1 MAACCLACPIQG
13 VELLKDYKQQPNG
26 QGKQLPDCPKVKPTF
41 FLNEKRKAKPEE
53 AKTITI
59 DSLETLDTNLRIK
72 LKFDD
77 ITKFWFFN
85 EYIKGY
91 LLDDPLLQPFIEKI
105 KETSMMARKHKLK
118 KNRQLLEKEKEIK
131 NKFGLD
137 PDEIENIF
145 DLIESEE

>member
-1 MAACCLACPIQG
+1 MR
-13 VELLKDYKQQPNG
+13 
-26 QGKQLPDCPKVKPTF
+26 
-41 FLNEKRKAKPEE
+41 KRKAKPEE

-105 KETSMMARKHKLK
+105 KESSMMARKHKLK

-131 NKFGLD
+131 NKFGLNQN
-137 PDEIENIF
+137 EIENIF

>member
-1 MAACCLACPIQG
+1 M
-13 VELLKDYKQQPNG
+13 K
-26 QGKQLPDCPKVKPTF
+26 
-41 FLNEKRKAKPEE
+41 KRKAKPEE

-105 KETSMMARKHKLK
+105 KESSMMARKHKLK
-118 KNRQLLEKEKEIK
+118 KNRQLLEKEKEVK

-137 PDEIENIF
+137 PNEIENIF

>member
-1 MAACCLACPIQG
+1 M
-13 VELLKDYKQQPNG
+13 K
-26 QGKQLPDCPKVKPTF
+26 
-41 FLNEKRKAKPEE
+41 KRKAKPEE

-59 DSLETLDTNLRIK
+59 NSLETLDTNLRIK

-91 LLDDPLLQPFIEKI
+91 LLDDPLLQPFIEKV
-105 KETSMMARKHKLK
+105 KETSMLARKYKLK
-118 KNRQLLEKEKEIK
+118 KNRQLLEKEKIII

-137 PDEIENIF
+137 ANDIEDIF

>member
-1 MAACCLACPIQG
+1 MR
-13 VELLKDYKQQPNG
+13 
-26 QGKQLPDCPKVKPTF
+26 
-41 FLNEKRKAKPEE
+41 KRKAKPEE

-59 DSLETLDTNLRIK
+59 NSLETLDTNLRIK

-105 KETSMMARKHKLK
+105 KESSMMARKHKLK

-131 NKFGLD
+131 NKFGLN

-145 DLIESEE
+145 DLIEMSHRLLCQLIALFFLDISVFHTELIPLTCIHHYLL

>member
-1 MAACCLACPIQG
+1 M
-13 VELLKDYKQQPNG
+13 K
-26 QGKQLPDCPKVKPTF
+26 
-41 FLNEKRKAKPEE
+41 KRKAKPEE

-105 KETSMMARKHKLK
+105 KESSMMARKYKLK
-118 KNRQLLEKEKEIK
+118 KNRQVLEKEKDII

-137 PDEIENIF
+137 TNEIEDIF

>member
-1 MAACCLACPIQG
+1 M
-13 VELLKDYKQQPNG
+13 K
-26 QGKQLPDCPKVKPTF
+26 
-41 FLNEKRKAKPEE
+41 KRKAKPEE

-59 DSLETLDTNLRIK
+59 NSLETLDTNLRIK

-91 LLDDPLLQPFIEKI
+91 LINDPLLQPFINKI
-105 KETSMMARKHKLK
+105 KESSMMARKYKLK
-118 KNRQLLEKEKEIK
+118 KNKNLLEKEKDIV
-131 NKFGLD
+131 NKFALN
-137 PDEIENIF
+137 PDEIEDIF

>member
-1 MAACCLACPIQG
+1 M
-13 VELLKDYKQQPNG
+13 K
-26 QGKQLPDCPKVKPTF
+26 
-41 FLNEKRKAKPEE
+41 KRKAKPEE

-91 LLDDPLLQPFIEKI
+91 LLDDPLLQPFIQKI
-105 KETSMMARKHKLK
+105 KETSIMARKRKLK
-118 KNRQLLEKEKEIK
+118 KNRQLYEKEKEIIS
-131 NKFGLD
+131 KFGLD
-137 PDEIENIF
+137 PNEIEDIF

>member
-1 MAACCLACPIQG
+1 M
-13 VELLKDYKQQPNG
+13 K
-26 QGKQLPDCPKVKPTF
+26 
-41 FLNEKRKAKPEE
+41 KRKAKPEE

-105 KETSMMARKHKLK
+105 KESSMMARKHKLK
-118 KNRQLLEKEKEIK
+118 KNRQLLEKEKQIK

-137 PDEIENIF
+137 PNEIEDIF

>member
-1 MAACCLACPIQG
+1 MR
-13 VELLKDYKQQPNG
+13 
-26 QGKQLPDCPKVKPTF
+26 
-41 FLNEKRKAKPEE
+41 KRKAKPEE

-91 LLDDPLLQPFIEKI
+91 LLNDPLLQPFIEKV
-105 KETSMMARKHKLK
+105 KESSIMARKHKLK
-118 KNRQLLEKEKEIK
+118 KNRQLREKEREVI

-137 PDEIENIF
+137 PNEIEDIF

>member
-1 MAACCLACPIQG
+1 MR
-13 VELLKDYKQQPNG
+13 
-26 QGKQLPDCPKVKPTF
+26 
-41 FLNEKRKAKPEE
+41 KRKAKPEE

-105 KETSMMARKHKLK
+105 KESSIMARKHKLK

-137 PDEIENIF
+137 PNEIEDIF

>member
-1 MAACCLACPIQG
+1 MR
-13 VELLKDYKQQPNG
+13 
-26 QGKQLPDCPKVKPTF
+26 
-41 FLNEKRKAKPEE
+41 KRKAKPEE

-59 DSLETLDTNLRIK
+59 NSLETLDTNLRIK

-91 LLDDPLLQPFIEKI
+91 LLDDPLLQPFIEKV
-105 KETSMMARKHKLK
+105 KESSMMARKHKLK

-137 PDEIENIF
+137 ANDIEDIF

>member
-1 MAACCLACPIQG
+1 M
-13 VELLKDYKQQPNG
+13 K
-26 QGKQLPDCPKVKPTF
+26 
-41 FLNEKRKAKPEE
+41 KRKAKPEE

-105 KETSMMARKHKLK
+105 KESSMMARKHKLK
-118 KNRQLLEKEKEIK
+118 KNRQLLKKEKDIM

-137 PDEIENIF
+137 PNEIEDIF

>member
-1 MAACCLACPIQG
+1 MR
-13 VELLKDYKQQPNG
+13 
-26 QGKQLPDCPKVKPTF
+26 
-41 FLNEKRKAKPEE
+41 KRKAKPEE

-59 DSLETLDTNLRIK
+59 NSLETLDTNLRIK

-105 KETSMMARKHKLK
+105 KESSMMARKHKLK

-137 PDEIENIF
+137 PNEIEDIF

>member
-1 MAACCLACPIQG
+1 MR
-13 VELLKDYKQQPNG
+13 
-26 QGKQLPDCPKVKPTF
+26 
-41 FLNEKRKAKPEE
+41 KRKAKPEE

-59 DSLETLDTNLRIK
+59 NSLETLDTNLIIK

-85 EYIKGY
+85 EYIKSY
-91 LLDDPLLQPFIEKI
+91 LLDDPLLQPFIEKV
-105 KETSMMARKHKLK
+105 KESSMMARKHKLK

-137 PDEIENIF
+137 ANDIEDIF

>member
-1 MAACCLACPIQG
+1 MR
-13 VELLKDYKQQPNG
+13 
-26 QGKQLPDCPKVKPTF
+26 
-41 FLNEKRKAKPEE
+41 KRKAKPEE

-91 LLDDPLLQPFIEKI
+91 LLDDPLLQPFIEKV

-118 KNRQLLEKEKEIK
+118 KNRQLREKEKEVI

-137 PDEIENIF
+137 PNEIEDIF

>member
-1 MAACCLACPIQG
+1 MR
-13 VELLKDYKQQPNG
+13 
-26 QGKQLPDCPKVKPTF
+26 
-41 FLNEKRKAKPEE
+41 KRKTKPEE

-105 KETSMMARKHKLK
+105 KESSMMARKHKLK

>member
-1 MAACCLACPIQG
+1 M
-13 VELLKDYKQQPNG
+13 K
-26 QGKQLPDCPKVKPTF
+26 
-41 FLNEKRKAKPEE
+41 KRKAKPEE

-59 DSLETLDTNLRIK
+59 NSLETLDTNLRIK

-105 KETSMMARKHKLK
+105 KESSMMARKHKLK

-137 PDEIENIF
+137 ANDIEDIF

>member
-1 MAACCLACPIQG
+1 MR
-13 VELLKDYKQQPNG
+13 
-26 QGKQLPDCPKVKPTF
+26 
-41 FLNEKRKAKPEE
+41 KRKAKPEE

-59 DSLETLDTNLRIK
+59 NSLETLDTNLRIK

-105 KETSMMARKHKLK
+105 KESSMMARKHKLK

-137 PDEIENIF
+137 PNKIEDIF

>member
-1 MAACCLACPIQG
+1 M
-13 VELLKDYKQQPNG
+13 K
-26 QGKQLPDCPKVKPTF
+26 
-41 FLNEKRKAKPEE
+41 KRKAKPEE

-59 DSLETLDTNLRIK
+59 DSLVTLDTNLRIK

-105 KETSMMARKHKLK
+105 KESSMMARKHKLK

-137 PDEIENIF
+137 PNEIEDIF

>member
-1 MAACCLACPIQG
+1 MR
-13 VELLKDYKQQPNG
+13 
-26 QGKQLPDCPKVKPTF
+26 
-41 FLNEKRKAKPEE
+41 KRKAKPEE
-53 AKTITI
+53 AITITI

-105 KETSMMARKHKLK
+105 KESSMMARKYKLK
-118 KNRQLLEKEKEIK
+118 KNRQLLEKEKDII

-137 PDEIENIF
+137 ANEIEDIF

>member
-1 MAACCLACPIQG
+1 MR
-13 VELLKDYKQQPNG
+13 
-26 QGKQLPDCPKVKPTF
+26 
-41 FLNEKRKAKPEE
+41 KRKAKPEE

-91 LLDDPLLQPFIEKI
+91 LLGDPLLQPFIEKI
-105 KETSMMARKHKLK
+105 KESSMMARKHKLK

-131 NKFGLD
+131 NKFGLN
-137 PDEIENIF
+137 PDDIENIF

>member
-1 MAACCLACPIQG
+1 MR
-13 VELLKDYKQQPNG
+13 
-26 QGKQLPDCPKVKPTF
+26 
-41 FLNEKRKAKPEE
+41 KRKAKPEE

-105 KETSMMARKHKLK
+105 KESSIMARKNKLK

-137 PDEIENIF
+137 PNEIENIF

>member
-1 MAACCLACPIQG
+1 MR
-13 VELLKDYKQQPNG
+13 
-26 QGKQLPDCPKVKPTF
+26 
-41 FLNEKRKAKPEE
+41 KRKAKPEE

-105 KETSMMARKHKLK
+105 KESSMLARKHKLK
-118 KNRQLLEKEKEIK
+118 KNRQLLKKEKDIV
-131 NKFGLD
+131 NKFGLN
-137 PDEIENIF
+137 PDEIESIF

>member
-1 MAACCLACPIQG
+1 MI
-13 VELLKDYKQQPNG
+13 
-26 QGKQLPDCPKVKPTF
+26 
-41 FLNEKRKAKPEE
+41 KRKAKPEE

-105 KETSMMARKHKLK
+105 KESSIMARKHKLK

-137 PDEIENIF
+137 PNEIEDIF

>member
-1 MAACCLACPIQG
+1 MR
-13 VELLKDYKQQPNG
+13 
-26 QGKQLPDCPKVKPTF
+26 
-41 FLNEKRKAKPEE
+41 KRKAKPEE

-105 KETSMMARKHKLK
+105 KESSIMARKHKLK

-137 PDEIENIF
+137 PDEIEDIF
-145 DLIESEE
+145 DLIEGEE

>member
-1 MAACCLACPIQG
+1 MR
-13 VELLKDYKQQPNG
+13 
-26 QGKQLPDCPKVKPTF
+26 
-41 FLNEKRKAKPEE
+41 KRKAKPEE

-91 LLDDPLLQPFIEKI
+91 LLDDPLLQPFINKI
-105 KETSMMARKHKLK
+105 KESSMMARKHKLK

-137 PDEIENIF
+137 PNEIEDIF

>member
-1 MAACCLACPIQG
+1 MR
-13 VELLKDYKQQPNG
+13 
-26 QGKQLPDCPKVKPTF
+26 
-41 FLNEKRKAKPEE
+41 KRKTKPKE

-91 LLDDPLLQPFIEKI
+91 LLDDPLLQPFITKV
-105 KETSMMARKHKLK
+105 KESSIMARKYKLK
-118 KNRQLLEKEKEIK
+118 KNRQLLEKEKDII

-137 PDEIENIF
+137 PNEIEDIF
-145 DLIESEE
+145 DLIENEE

>member
-1 MAACCLACPIQG
+1 M
-13 VELLKDYKQQPNG
+13 K
-26 QGKQLPDCPKVKPTF
+26 
-41 FLNEKRKAKPEE
+41 KRKAKPEE
-53 AKTITI
+53 AKTII
-59 DSLETLDTNLRIK
+59 INSLETLDTNLRIK

-105 KETSMMARKHKLK
+105 KESSMMARKHKLK

-137 PDEIENIF
+137 PNEIEDIF

>member
-1 MAACCLACPIQG
+1 M
-13 VELLKDYKQQPNG
+13 K
-26 QGKQLPDCPKVKPTF
+26 
-41 FLNEKRKAKPEE
+41 KRKAKPEE

-59 DSLETLDTNLRIK
+59 DSLETLDINLRIK

-91 LLDDPLLQPFIEKI
+91 LLDDPLLKPFINKI
-105 KETSMMARKHKLK
+105 KESSMMARKHKLK
-118 KNRQLLEKEKEIK
+118 KNKLLLKKEKEII
-131 NKFGLD
+131 NKFGLNL
-137 PDEIENIF
+137 DEIEDIF

>member
-1 MAACCLACPIQG
+1 M
-13 VELLKDYKQQPNG
+13 K
-26 QGKQLPDCPKVKPTF
+26 
-41 FLNEKRKAKPEE
+41 KRKAKPEE

-105 KETSMMARKHKLK
+105 KESSMMARKNKLK
-118 KNRQLLEKEKEIK
+118 KNRQLLKKEKDII

-137 PDEIENIF
+137 PNEIEDIF

>member
-1 MAACCLACPIQG
+1 MR
-13 VELLKDYKQQPNG
+13 
-26 QGKQLPDCPKVKPTF
+26 
-41 FLNEKRKAKPEE
+41 KRKAKPEE

-91 LLDDPLLQPFIEKI
+91 LLDDTLLQPFIEKV
-105 KETSMMARKHKLK
+105 KETSIMARKRKLK
-118 KNRQLLEKEKEIK
+118 KNRQLYEKEKEII

-137 PDEIENIF
+137 PNEIEDIF

>member
-1 MAACCLACPIQG
+1 M
-13 VELLKDYKQQPNG
+13 K
-26 QGKQLPDCPKVKPTF
+26 
-41 FLNEKRKAKPEE
+41 KRKAKPEE

-91 LLDDPLLQPFIEKI
+91 LLDDPLLQPFIEKV

-118 KNRQLLEKEKEIK
+118 KNRQLYEKEKEII

-137 PDEIENIF
+137 PNEIEDIF